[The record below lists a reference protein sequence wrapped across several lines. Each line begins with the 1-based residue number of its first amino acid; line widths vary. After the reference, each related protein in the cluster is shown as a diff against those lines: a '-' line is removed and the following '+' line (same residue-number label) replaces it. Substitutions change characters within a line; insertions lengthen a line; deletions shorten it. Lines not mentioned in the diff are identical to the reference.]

1 MYYPEIPE
9 NGNTRE
15 TIDAFYG
22 YNHNYR
28 IADGEFYDM
37 ENLTSDNYPLLSPRK
52 VRHILKQEKGVHY
65 NGILYADGVLAYIKD
80 STLYYGETAVSLG
93 TTLQAEQQMLKFGA
107 YILIFPA
114 GLYYNAVTGEVGTL
128 GAARGYSSTT
138 GTITLTMCN
147 GMFEEINATAGDT
160 APTSPAEGDY
170 WVNTYLNGL
179 YIYDADTK
187 SWNPVPVCY
196 IKVSYTGGQFDTYLS
211 EGDAIFTNLPALA
224 DYAKG
229 SIVQKVGADYFIII
243 GFMDEV
249 TKSVPVGDSWR
260 IERRVPDLDYV
271 CVSNNRVWGCYYG
284 EKDGE
289 IVNEIYCSKLGD
301 PKNWYCYAGLASDS
315 YAVSIGAGGAWTGC
329 IEYQGY
335 PTFFKENAIYRI
347 YGRYPAEYQLV
358 RTDCRGVQEG
368 SYKSLAIC
376 SEYLLYKS
384 VADVCVYDGS
394 TPTSI
399 SAALGKGRIFTD
411 AVAGACLNKY
421 YISMKDPDGNAALFI
436 YDMDYN
442 LWYKEDTLPIQQFTG
457 TNFGEMYGYTN
468 TIETEHEKTYTQ
480 EGDDPTD
487 EFWDETPEDV
497 WVNPGVTY
505 SESEEAVTSQVARIY
520 GFGATQD
527 GTSDVVTEEYTSW
540 YAETGEMGYEYAD
553 HKFVDRISMR
563 AYVPFNGHVSIYISY
578 DDGDYEPVG
587 TLRGADNIRT
597 QTFSINPRRCDH
609 FKLRLEGNG
618 DVRIYN
624 LSRTLDTGSEEP

>member
-1 MYYPEIPE
+1 MYYPELPE

-37 ENLTSDNYPLLSPRK
+37 ENLTSDNFPLLSPRK
-52 VRHILKQEKGVHY
+52 VRHILKQEVAHY
-65 NGILYADGVLAYIKD
+65 NGILFLDGVLYYLKGSSLCFLD
-80 STLYYGETAVSLG
+80 TEVDLSTYAQIES
-93 TTLQAEQQMLKFGA
+93 EQQMLGYGA

-114 GLYYNAVTGEVGTL
+114 AIYYNTVTGDAGTL
-128 GAARGYSSTT
+128 GASTT
-138 GTITLTMCN
+138 FTTGSITMHMCN
-147 GMFEEINATAGDT
+147 GMYEDISGTASTT
-160 APTSPAEGDY
+160 APANPTEGAY
-170 WVNTYLNGL
+170 WINTNLNGL
-179 YIYDADTK
+179 YIYDADTQT
-187 SWNPVPVCY
+187 WNPVPVSY
-196 IKVSYTGGQFDTYLS
+196 IKVTYQGGNFDSFLK
-211 EGDAIFTNLPALA
+211 EGDAIFTNLTGLE
-224 DYAKG
+224 DYANG
-229 SIVQKVGADYFIII
+229 SIVQKVGSDYFIII
-243 GFMDEV
+243 GFMDAV
-249 TKSVPVGDSWR
+249 AKSVGVGSGWT
-260 IERRVPDLDYV
+260 IERRIPALDYV
-271 CVSNNRVWGCYYG
+271 CVSNNRVWGCYFG
-284 EKDGE
+284 ERDGE

-315 YAVSIGAGGAWTGC
+315 YAVSIGTGGAWTGC

-347 YGRYPAEYQLV
+347 YGRYPAEYQLI

-399 SAALGKGRIFTD
+399 SAALGKGIIYTD

-421 YISMKDPDGNAALFI
+421 YISMTDPDGKQAVFV

-442 LWYKEDTLPIQQFTG
+442 LWYKEDTLPIVQFTG
-457 TNFGEMYGYTN
+457 TNYGEMYGYTN
-468 TIETEHEKTYTQ
+468 TLETDHTKIYTQ
-480 EGDDPTD
+480 DGEDPSS
-487 EFWDETPEDV
+487 EFWDETDEDV
-497 WVNPGVTY
+497 WVDPGVTY
-505 SESEEAVTSQVARIY
+505 EQSESTVTQNIGRIY
-520 GFGATQD
+520 GFGASQD

-553 HKFVDRISMR
+553 HKYVDRISMR
-563 AYVPFNGHVSIYISY
+563 AYIPFNGHIGVYISY
-578 DDGDYEPVG
+578 DDGDFEPVG
-587 TLRGADNIRT
+587 TLRGTDTIRT
-597 QTFSINPRRCDH
+597 QTFSINPMRCDH

-624 LSRTLDTGSEEP
+624 LSRTLDTGSEE